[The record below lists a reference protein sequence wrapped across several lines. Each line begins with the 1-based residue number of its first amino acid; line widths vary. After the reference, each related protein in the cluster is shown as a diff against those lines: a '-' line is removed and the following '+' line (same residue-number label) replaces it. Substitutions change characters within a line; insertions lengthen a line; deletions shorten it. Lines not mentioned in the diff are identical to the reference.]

1 MAAPPDG
8 SPHDEAGIIGRTLR
22 LMLGLLL
29 AWITFIVLRMEHRPF
44 HLRALAILGGV
55 TLFYVVGLF
64 ALNRYGAG
72 LNRWNGS
79 LLALAPLVLLF
90 LFGRG
95 EVRVA
100 CTAYVGLSVLLQT
113 VRADVGCEVL
123 SIPTALLRR
132 RTRFAGILF
141 APIDLVEKHLTGPGG
156 LPG

>member
-1 MAAPPDG
+1 MPGDRL
-8 SPHDEAGIIGRTLR
+8 PHGEAGIIGRTLR

-29 AWITFIVLRMEHRPF
+29 GWITVIVLRMEHRPF

-90 LFGRG
+90 FFGGG

-113 VRADVGCEVL
+113 LRADAGCEVL